1 MNTLKTLLLGA
12 ALGAALAGCKKD
24 DEAVAT
30 APPAPDL
37 APAPA
42 ATIPGPQPAPAVAP
56 GEFSVADVVLGTVL
70 GADGIV
76 MSPANSFAPTDTIHA
91 TVVTKNPS
99 SGATLAAKWMS
110 EDGSTIHEESKAI
123 APTGDAVTDFQFQ
136 SSGGLA
142 PGKYKVDISLNGQT
156 INTLE
161 FGIK

>member
-1 MNTLKTLLLGA
+1 MNTLKMLLLAA
-12 ALGAALAGCKKD
+12 ALGAALTGCKKD

-30 APPAPDL
+30 APPAPAVAPAPIASSP

-42 ATIPGPQPAPAVAP
+42 PTVAP

-70 GADGIV
+70 GADGAV

-99 SGATLAAKWMS
+99 SGVALAAKWMS
-110 EDGSTIHEESKAI
+110 EDGATIHEESKTI

-136 SSGGLA
+136 SATGLA
-142 PGKYKVDISLNGQT
+142 PGKYKVEVSLDGKPV
-156 INTLE
+156 NTLE